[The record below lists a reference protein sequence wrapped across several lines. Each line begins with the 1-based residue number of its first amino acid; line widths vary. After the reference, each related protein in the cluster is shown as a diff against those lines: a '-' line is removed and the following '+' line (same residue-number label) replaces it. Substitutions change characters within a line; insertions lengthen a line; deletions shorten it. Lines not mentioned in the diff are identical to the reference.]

1 MGTTSLGHV
10 PDLEYRA
17 LEMLRDHAPLSRSDV
32 ARRLQISKPTASDTI
47 EGLLQKDLVYE
58 LGYGQSAGG
67 RRPML
72 LDLNARA
79 SFVVGIDLGGSN
91 VRVNL
96 ADFRGQSIATARE
109 RTLKTSAKELSGQ
122 LARLVDQLAAENRI
136 ARSKLE
142 QACLASP
149 GVWDKNAG
157 IVRFSPNLPVLED
170 RAFATELEQQLD
182 MPVGFENDVNAAVL
196 GEHRFGTY
204 PAAATMVFLAM
215 GTGLGAGILLGGNA
229 FAGPHHRA
237 GEVGY
242 FKRGSST
249 LEDILTGSGLAKAH
263 EQAGGGGTS
272 EGAITEALAGR
283 EPGRSVVHRFLQTL
297 ASTISGIA
305 LLLDP
310 DHVVLGGGL
319 GIALGPLLHDLEL
332 LLSDLH
338 PFPVNLHITALGD
351 DAALIGAT
359 VQARDSR
366 WLRLR
371 SAQR

>member
-1 MGTTSLGHV
+1 MSLKPFDHMTA
-10 PDLEYRA
+10 LEYRA
-17 LEMLRDHAPLSRSDV
+17 LELLRDHAPLSRSDV
-32 ARRLQISKPTASDTI
+32 ARRLRISKPTASDTI
-47 EGLLQKDLVYE
+47 EGLLKRELVYE

-72 LDLNARA
+72 LDLNSRA
-79 SFVVGIDLGGSN
+79 SFVLGIDLGGSN

-96 ADFRGQSIATARE
+96 ADFRGQSIAMTRE
-109 RTLKTSAKELSGQ
+109 HTQKASAGELADQ
-122 LARLVDQLAAENRI
+122 IVRLVDQLAADNRI

-170 RAFATELEQQLD
+170 RAFATELAQRLG
-182 MPVGFENDVNAAVL
+182 MPVQFENDVNAAVI
-196 GEHRFGTY
+196 GENRSATY
-204 PAAATMVFLAM
+204 PSSATMVFLAI
-215 GTGLGAGILLGGNA
+215 GTGLGAGILVGGNV

-242 FKRGSST
+242 FRIGKPT
-249 LEDILTGSGLAKAH
+249 LEDILTGSGLARAH
-263 EQAGGGGTS
+263 AQAGGDGTS
-272 EGAITEALAGR
+272 EAAITEALSGR

-319 GIALGPLLHDLEL
+319 GIALEPFLHDLDTL
-332 LLSDLH
+332 VSAIH
-338 PFPVNLHITALGD
+338 PFPFDLRVTVLGD

-359 VQARDSR
+359 FQARDGR
-366 WLRLR
+366 WQRLR
-371 SAQR
+371 KAPG